1 MTLKY
6 FRMRSLGE
14 VLAGCPPPETDDGTT
29 KPWGSV
35 QEFPGFMIRRMYILL
50 TQPKHAIGE
59 FGAGDY
65 RTPFLF
71 FLFFTIIFSLLS
83 NLESILRIAFL
94 SIMHAPGWS
103 LARGSDLISAGMP
116 LILSAT
122 LERSIHECLFLGI
135 NAGILILLLRLV
147 TGNSDW
153 RTAFS
158 ICAYCNPVFVV
169 PSLIIA
175 YATMPLSLWYNPFE
189 IQGILA
195 AIYLL
200 GVIIGIFLVTIIAGY
215 GIAALVHTPPA
226 KTLIILGA
234 WVVVSAC
241 IIWVVQDFIILP
253 FEQILWDRVSQ
264 TSFPTWNPAAGAPGK
279 SL

>member
-1 MTLKY
+1 M
-6 FRMRSLGE
+6 
-14 VLAGCPPPETDDGTT
+14 PPPETDDGTT

-83 NLESILRIAFL
+83 NPESILRIALL
-94 SIMHAPGWS
+94 SVMHVPGWS
-103 LARGSDLISAGMP
+103 LADGISNIPSMIP
-116 LILSAT
+116 LLFSST
-122 LERSIHECLFLGI
+122 LVSSIYRSLNFGI
-135 NAGILILLLRLV
+135 DAGILLLLLRLV
-147 TGNSDW
+147 SGNSDW

-158 ICAYCNPVFVV
+158 ICAYCNPVYSI
-169 PSLIIA
+169 PGLIIS
-175 YATMPLSLWYNPFE
+175 YATLPLGYIHPSE
-189 IQGILA
+189 IRGIVG
-195 AIYLL
+195 AIYLA
-200 GVIIGIFLVTIIAGY
+200 GIIIGIGLVFVIAGY

-253 FEQILWDRVSQ
+253 FEQILWDHVSQ
-264 TSFPTWNPAAGAPGK
+264 TSFPTWYPAAGAPGK